1 MGIVHGSNSM
11 PLFGAPEKLMNTS
24 QDALNCELAPNRRA
38 RPCRNETVRTFFAH
52 LFRMRFELLA
62 LALSMSAILNVGC
75 ARETAVYSDPSPP
88 APVIPVS
95 TGGNAL
101 PVDFY
106 NQSVNRASVEL
117 QPDGVSASSKALKFH
132 TSSGT
137 NDIGG
142 FNGTETGNRAILAL
156 GSWHGRPVAQ
166 AEPITFDAQNFAGAE
181 SLGVTLQI
189 DLACDE
195 NKIVVVSAAGAA
207 IASESTTSAGDG
219 YTRFTA
225 SFSKALWTASGNP
238 VLNASDTIVL
248 VPISGSRVSLS
259 ALLSEYPAACLKN
272 AATAA
277 PDLAKGIPTAAVA
290 WTLGQDSTTS
300 VNSVFVRRL
309 TAGSEV
315 FEGLE

>member
-1 MGIVHGSNSM
+1 
-11 PLFGAPEKLMNTS
+11 
-24 QDALNCELAPNRRA
+24 
-38 RPCRNETVRTFFAH
+38 
-52 LFRMRFELLA
+52 MRFELIA
-62 LALSMSAILNVGC
+62 LAVSMSALLNVGC
-75 ARETAVYSDPSPP
+75 ARETSVYSDPTPA

-95 TGGNAL
+95 TGGSAL
-101 PVDFY
+101 PKDFY

-137 NDIGG
+137 NDAGG
-142 FNGTETGNRAILAL
+142 FNGAGTGSRAILAL

-166 AEPITFDAQNFAGAE
+166 AEPITFDAQNFAGTE

-189 DLACDE
+189 DLACDG
-195 NKIVVVSAAGAA
+195 NKIVIVNASGTA
-207 IASESTTSAGDG
+207 IASETTTSAGDG

-225 SFSKALWTASGNP
+225 SFAKALWTASGSP
-238 VLNASDTIVL
+238 VLNASDTVVL
-248 VPISGSRVSLS
+248 VPTSGSSVSLS

-272 AATAA
+272 AATSA
-277 PDLAKGIPTAAVA
+277 PDLAKGIPTAAVS
-290 WTLGQDSTTS
+290 WTLGQDSTTT

-309 TAGSEV
+309 TVGSEV